1 MDRGY
6 LKNAAER
13 AYFLKDYPRALEI
26 LEVAKDW
33 DIGSKDRQELENIRD
48 HCVKKLAQ

>member
-13 AYFLKDYPRALEI
+13 AYFLKDYSRALEI
-26 LEVAKDW
+26 LDIAKDW
-33 DIGSKDRQELENIRD
+33 DIGSKDRQELNNIRS
-48 HCVKKLAQ
+48 HCVQKLSQ